1 MVRAVTRAPQQ
12 RDISLNQFSCVY
24 CASPAIVVPLRIED
38 GSGIHCRRCSGK
50 LGTWAE
56 LKERARQATSAAG
69 LVGRISADPLG
80 VNPLFVSVR

>member
-1 MVRAVTRAPQQ
+1 L
-12 RDISLNQFSCVY
+12 SQFSCVY

-38 GSGIHCRRCSGK
+38 GSEIHCQRCSGN

-56 LKERARQATSAAG
+56 LKERARQAALAAG

-80 VNPLFVSVR
+80 RQEAAQWLINKALVRQ